1 MASSPIQRRPR
12 GQVNPCSPTLQ
23 YGDFIGPYIINGF
36 AGTGAT
42 SFVYRARRKDGF
54 EPVAIKVLHPHL
66 VANATKRL
74 KFYREAR
81 IMMRMQHPNVV
92 RFEEIIEEGD
102 TLAFVMEYVDGVT
115 LDGWRES
122 HHGPIDEMTL
132 ACVFVDILRGLS
144 HAHRRGV
151 VHRDIKP
158 ANILITP
165 MEGRYVAKLIDF
177 GVARFVDEVACPDE
191 RKKIVGT
198 AAYISPEEVRDP
210 DAVCQASDLYSIGV
224 MLYEAAC
231 GKRPFDEMAVRDLL
245 DAHAHLD
252 PKSPR
257 QLNPTMS
264 RGMESVILKTLNKS
278 PEARFDSAPDMIRAL
293 ELALEGAMEMEA
305 NQWQEAM
312 DTDEMTTEWHRAVE
326 KLARRKP
333 SPVVGFVRRCLE
345 TAFILLTSTGTTGTS
360 SDPHHLSRHHDIH
373 LPLG

>member
-1 MASSPIQRRPR
+1 
-12 GQVNPCSPTLQ
+12 VNPCAPTLQ
-23 YGDFIGPYIINGF
+23 YGDSLGPYILNGF

-81 IMMRMQHPNVV
+81 IMMRMQHLNVV

-115 LDGWRES
+115 LDDWRGS
-122 HHGPIDEMTL
+122 HKGPIDEMTL

-165 MEGRYVAKLIDF
+165 LEGRYVAKLIDF
-177 GVARFVDEVACPDE
+177 GVARFVDELACPEE
-191 RKKIVGT
+191 RKKVVGT

-245 DAHAHLD
+245 DAHAHLA
-252 PKSPR
+252 PESPR
-257 QLNPTMS
+257 RLNPTMS
-264 RGMESVILKTLNKS
+264 RSMESLILKTLNKS
-278 PEARFDSAPDMIRAL
+278 PEDRFDSAPDMIRAL

-305 NQWQEAM
+305 NQWQEAI
-312 DTDEMTTEWHRAVE
+312 DGDEMTTEWHRAVE
-326 KLARRKP
+326 KIAMHKP

-345 TAFILLTSTGTTGTS
+345 TAFVLLTSTGTTGLS
-360 SDPHHLSRHHDIH
+360 SDPHHLSRRPDIH

>member
-1 MASSPIQRRPR
+1 MGSSPIHRRPR
-12 GQVNPCSPTLQ
+12 PAVPPGAPTLQ
-23 YGDFIGPYIINGF
+23 YGDSIGPYIINGF

-54 EPVAIKVLHPHL
+54 DPVAIKVLHPHL
-66 VANATKRL
+66 VADATKRL

-92 RFEEIIEEGD
+92 RFEEIIEDGD

-115 LDGWRES
+115 LDDWRGR
-122 HHGPIDEMTL
+122 HGGPIDEMTL

-151 VHRDIKP
+151 VHRDLKP

-165 MEGRYVAKLIDF
+165 LDGRYVAKLIDF
-177 GVARFVDEVACPDE
+177 GVARFVDEDLCPEE

-210 DAVCQASDLYSIGV
+210 ESVCQASDLYSIGV
-224 MLYEAAC
+224 MLYEACC
-231 GKRPFDEMAVRDLL
+231 GRRPFDEMAVRELL
-245 DAHAHLD
+245 DAHAHVD
-252 PKSPR
+252 PERPR
-257 QLNPTMS
+257 ELNPKLS
-264 RGMESVILKTLNKS
+264 RGMESVIMRTLHKS
-278 PEARFDSAPDMIRAL
+278 PDARFDSAPEMIRAL

-305 NQWQEAM
+305 EQWQEALA
-312 DTDEMTTEWHRAVE
+312 DEQMTTEWHRVVE
-326 KLARRKP
+326 KVARRRQ
-333 SPVVGFVRRCLE
+333 SSVVGFVRRCLE
-345 TAFILLTSTGTTGTS
+345 TAFVLLTATGTTGS
-360 SDPHHLSRHHDIH
+360 VSDPHHLNRRHDIH